1 MAYGAAGGAALLA
14 VAMLVWGRL
23 VHRGFLI
30 LIAAGI
36 GFVLAGWICPLIEV
50 DVLVGGI
57 VAALSLGLLAIVLAR
72 VVWAMLAAT
81 LLAAVAAGAV
91 VAYYWP
97 EVSTQPATII
107 DQMDFTAY
115 TASLAEAGG
124 DWFRSTWATRAAVL
138 LASIGVGGLTTLAV
152 GLLLPRATAVCMSS
166 VVGACL
172 LASAVLLAVGQGR
185 PAIWDAAWRNLDL
198 LGAGVAGIALAGMVI
213 QWVGLIR
220 ANRRAAEA
228 EKPKK
233 ARKPKGSDDED
244 DE

>member
-97 EVSTQPATII
+97 EVSTQPATPRP
-107 DQMDFTAY
+107 
-115 TASLAEAGG
+115 GG
-124 DWFRSTWATRAAVL
+124 TGSARPGRPGRPCCWPPS
-138 LASIGVGGLTTLAV
+138 
-152 GLLLPRATAVCMSS
+152 
-166 VVGACL
+166 
-172 LASAVLLAVGQGR
+172 ASAG
-185 PAIWDAAWRNLDL
+185 
-198 LGAGVAGIALAGMVI
+198 
-213 QWVGLIR
+213 
-220 ANRRAAEA
+220 
-228 EKPKK
+228 
-233 ARKPKGSDDED
+233 
-244 DE
+244 